1 MERREYISLRIL
13 NKSKSMKTKTFLIL
27 LVFCLSLSSL
37 AEDTYKLLLTDGKV
51 WKCAIVN
58 ASSREDTVGYC
69 TVSVC
74 GDTIVGERVCRKIC
88 VSDDSHI
95 TCNRYIAAYEDDE
108 KIYRVNEDGTDYFLF
123 DFGLKKGNEI
133 NAGYVLDE
141 DVIIVNG
148 QSRKR
153 LMIDSG
159 IDGLTSE
166 SDYWIYYLV
175 EGIGVSKD
183 EFIKLEITTG
193 DEYCCLL
200 SCFENNVCV
209 FTKED
214 FTQTPTGIVPV
225 NMIRQQNTSL
235 YNIQGKKITS
245 PQIGEIYIND
255 GKKYLKSW

>member
-1 MERREYISLRIL
+1 MYQLLIMEYNLL
-13 NKSKSMKTKTFLIL
+13 DKSNSMKTKIFLML
-27 LVFCLSLSSL
+27 SVLCLSLPSL
-37 AEDTYKLLLTDGKV
+37 AEDTYKPLLTDGKV
-51 WKCAIVN
+51 WKYAIVN
-58 ASSREDTVGYC
+58 AANREDTVGYC
-69 TVSVC
+69 TASVC

-88 VSDDSHI
+88 VSDDSH
-95 TCNRYIAAYEDDE
+95 TTPNRYIAAYEENE
-108 KIYRVNEDGTDYFLF
+108 KVYRIKEDGTDYLLF
-123 DFGLKKGNEI
+123 DFGLKKGNDV

-141 DVIIVNG
+141 DLITVNG

-153 LMIDSG
+153 LMIDPG
-159 IDGLTSE
+159 IDDLTSE

-175 EGIGVSKD
+175 EGIGVNKD
-183 EFIKLEITTG
+183 EFIKLGITTG

-225 NMIRQQNTSL
+225 NRIRQQNKSL
-235 YNIQGKKITS
+235 YNIQGNKITS
-245 PQIGEIYIND
+245 PQIGEIYISA